1 MISPRIEKKVC
12 RENLLLKER
21 EIGKELHNNSN
32 NNNNS
37 NSLGEE
43 VNKGREPPR
52 MKLKEKK

>member
-32 NNNNS
+32 NNNS
-37 NSLGEE
+37 NSLEEE